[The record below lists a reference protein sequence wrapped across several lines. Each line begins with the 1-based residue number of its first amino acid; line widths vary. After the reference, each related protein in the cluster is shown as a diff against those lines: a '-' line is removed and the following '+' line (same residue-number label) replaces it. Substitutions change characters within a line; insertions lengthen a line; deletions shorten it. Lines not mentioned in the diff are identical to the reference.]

1 MADDEEENPKRFSP
15 QCFLLDFYKS
25 FTANNSDQGYANFVK
40 INEEPSQVIN
50 KLLNKKDGFALNDLT
65 NAQMSNLV
73 PQFRLYKSYANG
85 TDKEFYFDDHTSIDN
100 LGASGTKTT
109 YNKYE
114 DFNINHSTKPLA
126 VGLKS
131 FTWEDLGTN
140 PANQGLSF
148 KASLVLSCPS
158 MQSLFV
164 KSRNGLSFDELI
176 CPAARKKTK
185 ENPEYDNKHNRIRAD
200 VGWVVPSSFHT
211 TPEIWGTKKKRD
223 ELQSAIEASQI
234 SLYLNLT
241 SHELSINEDGTIELS
256 IDFMAS
262 LEAGMFSPRSDLF
275 YLGKIETTMI
285 KNHQEE
291 IKRLEKQIEEH
302 TTKLNAAQ
310 QSDAN
315 AAGTGIAG
323 LANRASNWFND
334 ATDLSGQGHTQSAH
348 WEGKIED
355 VQEQLDEQKKIVA
368 EIEQSARL
376 KKYQSLLT
384 AIAKQKRFFSIKL
397 TPGEMEAYGQLNKLY
412 QNANLT
418 PEQLQAQRREIIK
431 NLRLFNADYRPN
443 PTTNPPSSYTTT
455 QAELADAASRPVEQP
470 WYKRILTF
478 DNRQEQL
485 GDAAENIQKT
495 ITEARD
501 PSDRVFNYIYLGDL
515 LDAAFGVVRK
525 NQIEDGDRPDMIWR
539 YMIGQL
545 KIYDFEFQKYQN
557 VNVAD
562 FPISWE
568 YFQSFFLDKVIKP
581 EKKTYNIRQFVK
593 DVIAELL
600 VGSLSPL
607 CFGKMAPEARTKV
620 NTQVLT
626 LPSYGDPD
634 SPFPAGGVDK
644 VRSGIYNSVDG
655 KVKWTGNS
663 AHSHNYLFI
672 YPVGGTNYKWKGDY
686 EADQKNSI
694 LHLQLGADRG
704 ILKSVSFKRQDMPG
718 QREANIQKTVDT
730 GGAVGNLLFSN
741 KYNADLTLYG
751 NTLFTNGTTLY
762 LDPKGLGI
770 GGLNQ
775 PNSMAQKLGVGGYY
789 NVVKVNNS
797 IESGKFETSL
807 TTILQGL
814 GNEKDKKAD
823 TINSA
828 PPAMEDATRVTD
840 RGEQRMNSPTV
851 RRASTIPFGHRK
863 I

>member
-25 FTANNSDQGYANFVK
+25 FTAKNEGQSYGNFVK
-40 INEEPSQVIN
+40 INVEPSEVIN
-50 KLLNKKDGFALNDLT
+50 KLLNKKDGFKLNDLT
-65 NAQMSNLV
+65 TAQMSNLV
-73 PQFRLYKSYANG
+73 PKFRLYKVYASG
-85 TDKEFYFDDHTSIDN
+85 EDKEFYFDDHTSIEN

-109 YNKYE
+109 YSKYQ

-126 VGLKS
+126 VGFKN

-176 CPAARKKTK
+176 CPPSRKKTK

-211 TPEIWGTKKKRD
+211 TPEIWGTADNRKKLK
-223 ELQSAIEASQI
+223 SAIEASQI

-275 YLGKIETTMI
+275 YLGKSQNDESKKIEA
-285 KNHQEE
+285 E
-291 IKRLEKQIEEH
+291 IKRLEIHLNIRQKRRAKLEKDEE
-302 TTKLNAAQ
+302 
-310 QSDAN
+310 D
-315 AAGTGIAG
+315 
-323 LANRASNWFND
+323 NWFD
-334 ATDLSGQGHTQSAH
+334 SKELDGAQA
-348 WEGKIED
+348 EEEK
-355 VQEQLDEQKKIVA
+355 VQEKLTEQKA
-368 EIEQSARL
+368 LLADLEQSARL
-376 KKYQSLLT
+376 KKYQALLT
-384 AIAKQKRFFSIKL
+384 AIVKQKRFFSIKL
-397 TPGEMEAYGQLNKLY
+397 TPKEMKAYGELNKLY
-412 QNANLT
+412 QRKDLNSG
-418 PEQLQAQRREIIK
+418 ELQTRRRAIIK
-431 NLRLFNADYRPN
+431 DLRLFNADYKPN
-443 PTTNPPSSYTTT
+443 TTTNPPSSATSM

-470 WYKRILTF
+470 WYKKPLFI

-485 GDAAENIQKT
+485 ADAGENIQDT
-495 ITEARD
+495 INDTRD
-501 PSDRVFNYIYLGDL
+501 PSDRVFNYIYMGDL
-515 LDAAFGVVRK
+515 LEAAFGVVRK
-525 NQIEDGDRPDMIWR
+525 NQIDEGDRPDMIWR
-539 YMIGQL
+539 FMVGQL

-593 DVIAELL
+593 DIIAELL

-634 SPFPAGGVDK
+634 KPFPAGGDSDAK
-644 VRSGIYNSVDG
+644 NNLDISIFNSVDG

-663 AHSHNYLFI
+663 AQSHNYLFI

-718 QREANIQKTVDT
+718 QREANIQKTVDS

-789 NVVKVNNS
+789 NVIKVNSS
-797 IESGKFETSL
+797 IEPGKFETSL

-814 GNEKDKKAD
+814 GNEKNKKAN
-823 TINSA
+823 TINGA
-828 PPAMEDATRVTD
+828 PKAMEETTRTVDSGELRVSDARAGR
-840 RGEQRMNSPTV
+840 RG
-851 RRASTIPFGHRK
+851 RASTIPFGHRK

>member
-25 FTANNSDQGYANFVK
+25 FTAKNEGQSYGNFVK
-40 INEEPSQVIN
+40 INVEPSQVIN
-50 KLLNKKDGFALNDLT
+50 KLLNKKDGFGLNELT
-65 NAQMSNLV
+65 TAQMSNLV
-73 PQFRLYKSYANG
+73 PKFRLYKTYASG
-85 TDKEFYFDDHTSIDN
+85 EDKEFYFDDHTSIEN

-176 CPAARKKTK
+176 CPAGRKKTN
-185 ENPEYDNKHNRIRAD
+185 ETPEYDNKHNRIRAD
-200 VGWVVPSSFHT
+200 VGWVMPSSSD
-211 TPEIWGTKKKRD
+211 IWGTQANRD
-223 ELQSAIEASQI
+223 RLKSAIEASQI

-256 IDFMAS
+256 IEFMAS
-262 LEAGMFSPRSDLF
+262 LEAGMFSPKSDLF
-275 YLGKIETTMI
+275 YLGRDKS
-285 KNHQEE
+285 
-291 IKRLEKQIEEH
+291 KRLDFERTNISNQEKALADLKKKEQDEIDAGGQSWLKDSS
-302 TTKLNAAQ
+302 KLNEIQALIDRQ
-310 QSDAN
+310 QEDLDTLKKARADA
-315 AAGTGIAG
+315 
-323 LANRASNWFND
+323 
-334 ATDLSGQGHTQSAH
+334 
-348 WEGKIED
+348 EE
-355 VQEQLDEQKKIVA
+355 
-368 EIEQSARL
+368 SARL

-384 AIAKQKRFFSIKL
+384 AIAKQKRFFSIQL
-397 TPGEMEAYGQLNKLY
+397 TPKEMKAYGELNKLY
-412 QNANLT
+412 QRKNLSSG
-418 PEQLQAQRREIIK
+418 ELQTRRRAIIK
-431 NLRLFNADYRPN
+431 DLRLFNADYKPN
-443 PTTNPPSSYTTT
+443 KLANPPSSATSM
-455 QAELADAASRPVEQP
+455 QAELSDGASRPVEQP
-470 WYKRILTF
+470 KHKTLFI
-478 DNRQEQL
+478 DNRKEQL
-485 GDAAENIQKT
+485 ADAAENIQDT
-495 ITEARD
+495 ITEAKD
-501 PSDRVFNYIYLGDL
+501 PSDRVFNYIYMGDL
-515 LDAAFGVVRK
+515 LEAAFGIVRK
-525 NQIEDGDRPDMIWR
+525 NQIDEGDRPDMIWR
-539 YMIGQL
+539 FMVGQL
-545 KIYDFEFQKYQN
+545 KIYDFELQKYQN

-593 DVIAELL
+593 DIISELL

-634 SPFPAGGVDK
+634 KPFPAGGD
-644 VRSGIYNSVDG
+644 SDAENNDDISIFNSVDG
-655 KVKWTGNS
+655 KVKWTGYS
-663 AHSHNYLFI
+663 PQSHNYLFI

-718 QREANIQKTVDT
+718 QREANIQKTVDS

-789 NVVKVNNS
+789 NVVKVNSS

-814 GNEKDKKAD
+814 GNEKNKKAD

-828 PPAMEDATRVTD
+828 PPPMEETTRTVD
-840 RGEQRMNSPTV
+840 SGERRMNDS
-851 RRASTIPFGHRK
+851 RAAAKTKRQSASNTGISKYR
-863 I
+863 

>member
-15 QCFLLDFYKS
+15 QCFLLDFYKN
-25 FTANNSDQGYANFVK
+25 FTAHNKDQGYENFVK
-40 INEEPSQVIN
+40 INEEPSEVIN
-50 KLLNKKDGFALNDLT
+50 KLLNKKDGFALNELT
-65 NAQMSNLV
+65 TAQMSNLV
-73 PQFRLYKSYANG
+73 PKIRLYKSYANG
-85 TDKEFYFDDHTSIDN
+85 TDKEFYFDDYTSIEN

-109 YNKYE
+109 YSKYQ
-114 DFNINHSTKPLA
+114 DFNINPSTKPIA

-176 CPAARKKTK
+176 CPAGRKKTK

-211 TPEIWGTKKKRD
+211 TPEIWGSKIK
-223 ELQSAIEASQI
+223 ELKSAIEASQI

-256 IDFMAS
+256 IEFMAS
-262 LEAGMFSPRSDLF
+262 LEAGMFSPKSDLF
-275 YLGKIETTMI
+275 YLGRSQNNENKKIEAKIKSLEANLNEAKKVESEAETKSKNTTWNPFSDDF
-285 KNHQEE
+285 K
-291 IKRLEKQIEEH
+291 LESAF
-302 TTKLNAAQ
+302 NASA
-310 QSDAN
+310 
-315 AAGTGIAG
+315 
-323 LANRASNWFND
+323 
-334 ATDLSGQGHTQSAH
+334 DLSGAQTIIENTQ
-348 WEGKIED
+348 EK
-355 VQEQLDEQKKIVA
+355 LTEQKA
-368 EIEQSARL
+368 LLADLEQSARL

-384 AIAKQKRFFSIKL
+384 AIVKQKRFFSIKL
-397 TPGEMEAYGQLNKLY
+397 TPKEMEAYGKLNKLY
-412 QNANLT
+412 QNRSLT
-418 PEQLQAQRREIIK
+418 SEQLQTQRREIIK
-431 NLRLFNADYRPN
+431 ELRLFNPDFSPN
-443 PTTNPPSSYTTT
+443 QTTSPPSSATSM

-470 WYKRILTF
+470 WYKTIVTI
-478 DNRQEQL
+478 DNRKEQL
-485 GDAAENIQKT
+485 ADAAENIQDT
-495 ITEARD
+495 ITEAKD
-501 PSDRVFNYIYLGDL
+501 PSDRVFNYIYMGDL
-515 LDAAFGVVRK
+515 LEAAFGIVRK
-525 NQIEDGDRPDMIWR
+525 NQVDEGDRADMIWR
-539 YMIGQL
+539 FMVGQL
-545 KIYDFEFQKYQN
+545 KIYDFESKKYQN

-593 DVIAELL
+593 DIIAELL

-634 SPFPAGGVDK
+634 QPFPAGGVNK
-644 VRSGIYNSVDG
+644 VRSGIFNGVGG

-663 AHSHNYLFI
+663 AQSRNYLFV

-686 EADQKNSI
+686 KADQKNSI

-718 QREANIQKTVDT
+718 QREANIQKTVDS

-775 PNSMAQKLGVGGYY
+775 PNSMAQRLGVGGYY
-789 NVVKVNNS
+789 NVVKVQSS

-814 GNEKDKKAD
+814 GNEKNKKAD
-823 TINSA
+823 TITEDQSPRDKAA
-828 PPAMEDATRVTD
+828 PGIDNGD
-840 RGEQRMNSPTV
+840 KKISDPTV
-851 RRASTIPFGHRK
+851 KPKPKTPPNTGISKYR
-863 I
+863 

>member
-15 QCFLLDFYKS
+15 QCFLLDFYKN
-25 FTANNSDQGYANFVK
+25 FTAHNKEQGYENFIK

-50 KLLNKKDGFALNDLT
+50 RLLNKKDGFALNELT
-65 NAQMSNLV
+65 PAQMSNLV
-73 PQFRLYKSYANG
+73 PKFRLYKMYASG
-85 TDKEFYFDDHTSIDN
+85 EDKEFYFDDHTSIEN

-109 YNKYE
+109 YSKYQ
-114 DFNINHSTKPLA
+114 DFNINPSTKPIA

-176 CPAARKKTK
+176 CPAGRKKTK
-185 ENPEYDNKHNRIRAD
+185 ENPEYDNKHNRVRAD
-200 VGWVVPSSFHT
+200 VGWVVPSSLHT
-211 TPEIWGTKKKRD
+211 TPEIWGSKIK
-223 ELQSAIEASQI
+223 ELKSAIEASQI
-234 SLYLNLT
+234 SLYLSLT

-256 IDFMAS
+256 IEFMAS

-275 YLGKIETTMI
+275 YLGRDKSERLDFERTNIS
-285 KNHQEE
+285 NQE
-291 IKRLEKQIEEH
+291 KALADLRSEEAKLIADGSQH
-302 TTKLNAAQ
+302 WYGDSDKLNKVQAAIDRQ
-310 QSDAN
+310 AEDLETLKKA
-315 AAGTGIAG
+315 
-323 LANRASNWFND
+323 RAD
-334 ATDLSGQGHTQSAH
+334 
-348 WEGKIED
+348 K
-355 VQEQLDEQKKIVA
+355 
-368 EIEQSARL
+368 EQSARL
-376 KKYQSLLT
+376 KKYQALLT
-384 AIAKQKRFFSIKL
+384 AIVKQKRFFSIKL
-397 TPGEMEAYGQLNKLY
+397 KPKEMEAYGKLNKLY
-412 QNANLT
+412 QRKDLSS
-418 PEQLQAQRREIIK
+418 EELQTRRTEIIK
-431 NLRLFNADYRPN
+431 DLRLFNPDFNPN
-443 PTTNPPSSYTTT
+443 QTTNPPSSAVSM
-455 QAELADAASRPVEQP
+455 QAEMADAASRPAEQP
-470 WYKRILTF
+470 WYKKILTI

-485 GDAAENIQKT
+485 ADAADNIQDT
-495 ITEARD
+495 ITEAKD
-501 PSDRVFNYIYLGDL
+501 PSDRVFNYIYMGDL
-515 LDAAFGVVRK
+515 LEAAFGIVRK
-525 NQIEDGDRPDMIWR
+525 NQIDEGDRADMIWR
-539 YMIGQL
+539 FMVGQL
-545 KIYDFEFQKYQN
+545 KMYDFEFKKYQN

-593 DVIAELL
+593 DIIAELL

-634 SPFPAGGVDK
+634 QPFPAGGVNK
-644 VRSGIYNSVDG
+644 VRSGIFNSVGG

-663 AHSHNYLFI
+663 AQSQNYLFV

-718 QREANIQKTVDT
+718 QREANIQKTVDS

-775 PNSMAQKLGVGGYY
+775 PNSMAQRLGVGGYY
-789 NVVKVNNS
+789 NVVKVNSS

-814 GNEKDKKAD
+814 GNEKNKKAD
-823 TINSA
+823 TIT
-828 PPAMEDATRVTD
+828 EDQSPSDETSPGID
-840 RGEQRMNSPTV
+840 GGEKKISDPTV
-851 RRASTIPFGHRK
+851 KPKPKATPNTGISKYR
-863 I
+863 